1 MSLAGVARWSR
12 PLGGYHLRPINSLV
26 AGSFSSYYAS
36 VARREWRRG
45 LGTRVRNWVH
55 GPHWVVLTLSGK
67 HIKAQVVNKECG
79 TVEAEAS
86 TLQKPVVKGEVTHEL
101 PLLGYR
107 RASVEGARRI
117 GQVLGER
124 ARRVGIVH
132 AQWQRP
138 GRFHGKIRAFYE
150 AFCASGIRVYE
161 VKGASRTSGERDRA

>member
-1 MSLAGVARWSR
+1 MSLAGVARWSG
-12 PLGGYHLRPINSLV
+12 PLGGYHLRPFNSLV
-26 AGSFSSYYAS
+26 VGSFPPYDAS
-36 VARREWRRG
+36 LARRQWRRR
-45 LGTRVRNWVH
+45 LGTRVRNWVY

-67 HIKAQVVNKECG
+67 HIKAQVVDKERG

-86 TLQKPVVKGEVTHEL
+86 TLQKPVVKGEVTHDL
-101 PLLGYR
+101 PLLGYS

-117 GQVLGER
+117 GRVLGER
-124 ARRVGIVH
+124 ARRAGIAH

-161 VKGASRTSGERDRA
+161 VKGAGRTSGERDRA